1 MVTSELLLQFMI
13 KYEAIFFLTEIRII
27 TPDPNNAIYKNF
39 SDLKKLLKKTKF
51 KISIIQNK
59 ALLNPWKDSISL
71 DLYDFLSLFLLKN
84 EDDLPEFLLRFFNNV
99 GFLKSDQTKL
109 ISTLRKKLTI
119 ENLKI
124 SIKSEDKNVKSNKK
138 TKEKIINNDYF
149 VILPETEN
157 ETKPLCLS
165 QQNSSEIVIFTE
177 GITKLENYN
186 TIKYL
191 NKSKYYFS
199 VVENQLYKNLRI
211 IFSEDE
217 SILLSIY
224 SPFQKKTE
232 YHHITNI
239 REIVKK

>member
-124 SIKSEDKNVKSNKK
+124 SIKSED
-138 TKEKIINNDYF
+138 
-149 VILPETEN
+149 N